1 MQLRRLL
8 VRGIFFWQQPGWI
21 NRSHVPHLISL
32 SLGMYTVEVQDLDNL
47 ARLPELSY
55 LELGGFSWPPGY
67 TVGTDGFRDLR
78 FCDVDTALKFPMG
91 AMPRLEELWFR
102 VYAGYWSWVVN
113 DVPLEQFPTKDEIE
127 DLDLGLDNL
136 LSLEKVTVRVDCIGA
151 TAAEVQEVEAM
162 VTRAVENHPNRPTI
176 KVDRAYEQKM
186 LSNEESEFLVSP
198 YLLKKY
204 V

>member
-1 MQLRRLL
+1 
-8 VRGIFFWQQPGWI
+8 
-21 NRSHVPHLISL
+21 
-32 SLGMYTVEVQDLDNL
+32 
-47 ARLPELSY
+47 
-55 LELGGFSWPPGY
+55 
-67 TVGTDGFRDLR
+67 
-78 FCDVDTALKFPMG
+78 MG

-113 DVPLEQFPTKDEIE
+113 DVPLEQFPTKDENE

-136 LSLEKVTVRVDCIGA
+136 LSLEKVTVTVDCSGA

-162 VTRAVENHPNRPTI
+162 VTHAVENHPNRPTI
-176 KVDRAYEQKM
+176 KVYRACEQNM
-186 LSNEESEFLVSP
+186 LSDEESERRVSP

>member
-1 MQLRRLL
+1 
-8 VRGIFFWQQPGWI
+8 
-21 NRSHVPHLISL
+21 
-32 SLGMYTVEVQDLDNL
+32 MYAVEVQDLDNL

-55 LELGGFSWPPGY
+55 LQLCGFSWPPGY
-67 TVGTDGFRDLR
+67 TVGTDGFRNLR
-78 FCDVDTALKFPMG
+78 FCHVGTALKFPMG

-102 VYAGYWSWVVN
+102 VYAGYWSGVVN

-136 LSLEKVTVRVDCIGA
+136 LSLEKVTVTVDCSGA

-176 KVDRAYEQKM
+176 KVDRAYEGNM
-186 LSNEESEFLVSP
+186 LSDKHRVALVRLSLP
-198 YLLKKY
+198 
-204 V
+204 VC

>member
-1 MQLRRLL
+1 
-8 VRGIFFWQQPGWI
+8 
-21 NRSHVPHLISL
+21 
-32 SLGMYTVEVQDLDNL
+32 MYAVEIQDLDNL

-55 LELGGFSWPPGY
+55 LQLGSFSWPPGY
-67 TVGTDGFRDLR
+67 TVGKDGFRNLR
-78 FCDVDTALKFPMG
+78 LCDVGTAFKFLMG
-91 AMPRLEELWFR
+91 AMSRLEELRFS
-102 VYAGYWSWVVN
+102 VYAGYWSWAVN

-127 DLDLGLDNL
+127 DLDLGLHNL
-136 LSLEKVTVRVDCIGA
+136 LSLEKVTVTVDCSGA